1 MMLLFQMNQRKQS
14 SYLDLKIN
22 IKEPYEVQ
30 YWSKKWGVSS
40 LQLET
45 AVKAC
50 GSNVAQQVE
59 DFLRKTGKI

>member
-1 MMLLFQMNQRKQS
+1 MLFQMNQRKQVN
-14 SYLDLKIN
+14 YQDLRIN

-30 YWSKKWGVSS
+30 YWSKKWGISP

-50 GSNVAQQVE
+50 GSNVARQVE
-59 DFLRKTGKI
+59 DFLRETGKI